1 VAGWTGGRR
10 SINEIS
16 IELLERWF
24 LPERPPLAI
33 THSEVLG
40 VVPLEVTDALLDEFH
55 RPADRHERGVMVE
68 QVMELLATS
77 RPWSVHH
84 VSSDRGELMVM
95 FGTSWRVGRIAGIE
109 VRVDSSWVVIALLIT
124 YSMYLRTS
132 VLYPELSGGG
142 AVVLGIAA
150 TVLFFGSVL
159 VHELAH
165 AVVSQA
171 RGIRV
176 QDITLFLFGG
186 ATRAKVDSRGPS
198 DEFLIALVGPLTS
211 GLLAGLFAVV
221 AGLGGGYLSRPLE
234 GTFGY
239 LAWTN
244 LLLAGFN
251 LVPGFPLDGGR
262 LLRAAIWRATGS
274 LGRATRVASAAG
286 QGVGWLLVAAGVG
299 WLLAGDLAGG
309 IWFGFIGWFLVQAAR
324 SSYQELQLRDLL
336 RGVEAEDVMAANLVR
351 IPPELSLQDAV
362 DDYFMRYDHS
372 AFPVEEQGRT
382 IGLLTLRG
390 VRRVPRE
397 QWPTSRVRDHMVP
410 LGDQVVVA
418 PDARMDG
425 VLGKLQDGDAG
436 RVLVVQDGEVVG
448 IITPTD
454 LARWLRRWQMLDSR
468 AR

>member
-1 VAGWTGGRR
+1 
-10 SINEIS
+10 
-16 IELLERWF
+16 
-24 LPERPPLAI
+24 
-33 THSEVLG
+33 
-40 VVPLEVTDALLDEFH
+40 
-55 RPADRHERGVMVE
+55 
-68 QVMELLATS
+68 
-77 RPWSVHH
+77 
-84 VSSDRGELMVM
+84 M

-109 VRVDSSWVVIALLIT
+109 VRIDSSWAVIALLIT
-124 YSMYLRTS
+124 YSMYLRAS

-142 AVVLGIAA
+142 AVALGIVAA
-150 TVLFFGSVL
+150 VLFFGSVL

-186 ATRAKVDSRGPS
+186 ATRARVESRGPG

-211 GLLAGLFAVV
+211 GLLAGLFGIV
-221 AGLGGGYLSRPLE
+221 ASLGGEVLSRPLA
-234 GTFGY
+234 GTLGY

-262 LLRAAIWRATGS
+262 LLRSAIWKATGS
-274 LGRATRVASAAG
+274 LGRATRVASVAG
-286 QGVGWLLVAAGVG
+286 QVVGWLLVAAGVA

-309 IWFGFIGWFLVQAAR
+309 IWFAFIGWFLVQAAR
-324 SSYQELQLRDLL
+324 SSYQELQLQQLL
-336 RGVEAEDVMAANLVR
+336 RGVEAEEVMAGDLRR

-372 AFPVEEQGRT
+372 GFPVEEQGRT

-390 VRRVPRE
+390 VRQVPRT
-397 QWPTSRVRDHMVP
+397 QWPTHRVRDHMVS

-425 VLGKLQDGDAG
+425 VLGKLEDGEAG
-436 RVLVVQDGEVVG
+436 RVLVAQDGEVVG
-448 IITPTD
+448 IITPSD
-454 LARWLRRWQMLDSR
+454 LTRWLRRWRTLDGSTH
-468 AR
+468 

>member
-1 VAGWTGGRR
+1 MA
-10 SINEIS
+10 
-16 IELLERWF
+16 
-24 LPERPPLAI
+24 
-33 THSEVLG
+33 
-40 VVPLEVTDALLDEFH
+40 
-55 RPADRHERGVMVE
+55 
-68 QVMELLATS
+68 
-77 RPWSVHH
+77 
-84 VSSDRGELMVM
+84 M

-142 AVVLGIAA
+142 AVALGILA

-165 AVVSQA
+165 ALVAQA

-176 QDITLFLFGG
+176 LDITLFLFGG
-186 ATRAKVDSRGPS
+186 ATRARVESRGPG

-211 GLLAGLFAVV
+211 GLLAGLFGIV
-221 AGLGGGYLSRPLE
+221 AGLGRDLLSRPLA

-244 LLLAGFN
+244 LLLAAFN

-262 LLRAAIWRATGS
+262 LLRAAIWKATGS
-274 LGRATRVASAAG
+274 LGRATRIASVSG
-286 QGVGWLLVAAGVG
+286 QGVGWLLVAAGVA

-309 IWFGFIGWFLVQAAR
+309 IWFAFIGWFLVQAAR
-324 SSYQELQLRDLL
+324 SSYQELQLQQLL
-336 RGVEAEDVMAANLVR
+336 RRVEAEEVMAGDLRR
-351 IPPELSLQDAV
+351 IPPEVSLQEAV

-372 AFPVEEQGRT
+372 GFPVEEQGRT

-397 QWPTSRVRDHMVP
+397 QWPTRRVREHMVP
-410 LGDQVVVA
+410 LSDQVVVA

-425 VLGKLQDGDAG
+425 VLGRLEDGEAN
-436 RVLVVQDGEVVG
+436 RVLVAQDDEVVG
-448 IITPTD
+448 IITPSD
-454 LARWLRRWQMLDSR
+454 LTRWLRRRRTLDST
-468 AR
+468 AG

>member
-1 VAGWTGGRR
+1 MA
-10 SINEIS
+10 
-16 IELLERWF
+16 
-24 LPERPPLAI
+24 
-33 THSEVLG
+33 
-40 VVPLEVTDALLDEFH
+40 
-55 RPADRHERGVMVE
+55 
-68 QVMELLATS
+68 
-77 RPWSVHH
+77 
-84 VSSDRGELMVM
+84 M

-142 AVVLGIAA
+142 AVALGILA

-165 AVVSQA
+165 ALVAQA

-186 ATRAKVDSRGPS
+186 ATRAKVESRGPG

-211 GLLAGLFAVV
+211 GLLAGLFGIV
-221 AGLGGGYLSRPLE
+221 AGLGRDLLSRPLA

-244 LLLAGFN
+244 LLLAAFN

-262 LLRAAIWRATGS
+262 LLRAAIWKATGS
-274 LGRATRVASAAG
+274 LGRATRIASVSG
-286 QGVGWLLVAAGVG
+286 QGVGWLLVAAGVA

-309 IWFGFIGWFLVQAAR
+309 IWFAFIGWFLVQAAR
-324 SSYQELQLRDLL
+324 SSYQELQLQQLL
-336 RGVEAEDVMAANLVR
+336 RRVEAEEVMAGDLRR
-351 IPPELSLQDAV
+351 IPPEVSLQEAV

-372 AFPVEEQGRT
+372 GFPVEEQGRT

-397 QWPTSRVRDHMVP
+397 QWPTRRVREHMVP
-410 LGDQVVVA
+410 LSDQVVVA

-425 VLGKLQDGDAG
+425 VLGRLEDGEAG
-436 RVLVVQDGEVVG
+436 RVLVAQDGEVVG

-454 LARWLRRWQMLDSR
+454 LTRWLRRRRTLDST
-468 AR
+468 AG

>member
-1 VAGWTGGRR
+1 
-10 SINEIS
+10 
-16 IELLERWF
+16 
-24 LPERPPLAI
+24 
-33 THSEVLG
+33 
-40 VVPLEVTDALLDEFH
+40 
-55 RPADRHERGVMVE
+55 
-68 QVMELLATS
+68 
-77 RPWSVHH
+77 
-84 VSSDRGELMVM
+84 M

-124 YSMYLRTS
+124 YTMYLQISRVYETS
-132 VLYPELSGGG
+132 TGAAVSLAILS
-142 AVVLGIAA
+142 AL
-150 TVLFFGSVL
+150 LFFGSVL

-165 AVVSQA
+165 ALVSQA

-186 ATRAKVDSRGPS
+186 ATRAKVDSRGPG
-198 DEFLIALVGPLTS
+198 DEFVIALVGPLTS
-211 GLLAGLFAVV
+211 GILAALFGIVASLGRDVLSTPV
-221 AGLGGGYLSRPLE
+221 AGIL
-234 GTFGY
+234 GY

-244 LLLAGFN
+244 LVVAGFN
-251 LVPGFPLDGGR
+251 LLPGFPLDGGR

-274 LGRATRVASAAG
+274 LGRATRAASLAG
-286 QGVGWLLVAAGVG
+286 QGVGWLLVAAGVA
-299 WLLAGDLAGG
+299 WLLAGDLGSG
-309 IWFGFIGWFLVQAAR
+309 IWFAFIGWFLVQAAR
-324 SSYQELQLRDLL
+324 SSYQELQLQQLL

-362 DDYFMRYDHS
+362 DDYFMRYNHG
-372 AFPVEEQGRT
+372 AFPVDEQGRT

-390 VRRVPRE
+390 VRRVPRD
-397 QWPTSRVRDHMVP
+397 QWPSHRVREQMVP

-425 VLGKLQDGDAG
+425 VLDKLQDGEAG

-454 LARWLRRWQMLDSR
+454 LAHWLRRWRPLDAS

>member
-1 VAGWTGGRR
+1 MA
-10 SINEIS
+10 
-16 IELLERWF
+16 
-24 LPERPPLAI
+24 
-33 THSEVLG
+33 
-40 VVPLEVTDALLDEFH
+40 
-55 RPADRHERGVMVE
+55 
-68 QVMELLATS
+68 
-77 RPWSVHH
+77 
-84 VSSDRGELMVM
+84 M
-95 FGTSWRVGRIAGIE
+95 FGTSWRVARIAGIE

-124 YSMYLRTS
+124 YSMYLRSS

-142 AVVLGIAA
+142 AVALGILA

-165 AVVSQA
+165 ALVAQA

-186 ATRAKVDSRGPS
+186 ATRARVESRGPR
-198 DEFLIALVGPLTS
+198 DEFVIALVGPLTS
-211 GLLAGLFAVV
+211 GLLAALFGII
-221 AGLGGGYLSRPLE
+221 AGLGGDVLSRPLA

-244 LLLAGFN
+244 LLLAAFN

-262 LLRAAIWRATGS
+262 LLRSAIWKATGS
-274 LGRATRVASAAG
+274 LGRATRIASVSG
-286 QGVGWLLVAAGVG
+286 QAVGWLLVAAGVA

-309 IWFGFIGWFLVQAAR
+309 IWFAFIGWFLVQAAR
-324 SSYQELQLRDLL
+324 SSYQELQLQQLL
-336 RGVEAEDVMAANLVR
+336 RGVEAEEVMAGDLVR
-351 IPPELSLQDAV
+351 IPPELSLRDAV

-397 QWPTSRVRDHMVP
+397 QWPTRRVREHMVP
-410 LGDQVVVA
+410 LSDQVVVA
-418 PDARMDG
+418 PDARMDD
-425 VLGKLQDGDAG
+425 VLGKLQDGETG

-448 IITPTD
+448 IITPSD
-454 LARWLRRWQMLDSR
+454 LTRWLRRSRTLDAS